1 MTEQQ
6 RIDLATLTPVE
17 SLRLTAAVASA
28 HLMCFPTDTVYG
40 VGGVLDPAVGR
51 AIQAAKG
58 RAADKPLQVVFPT
71 REVLLASI
79 TVGGRLR
86 DAFYRLLPGP
96 VTLVIPYPE
105 DFAYPPP
112 GEVTHVNTSVLG
124 LRRREGVV
132 RTLGVRVPRWPVAAR
147 LLATLPYPLIAS
159 SANPSGAEDEA
170 GSLEEVD
177 AGVLAAC
184 DLLLDGGPADG
195 RASTVLDLSRYE
207 EGGGWQIMRAGEWGE
222 SEIAE
227 MLTRRRDDLPTP

>member
-6 RIDLATLTPVE
+6 RIDLVALAPAE
-17 SLRLTAAVASA
+17 SLRVTAAVAA
-28 HLMCFPTDTVYG
+28 ARLVCFPTDTVYG
-40 VGGVLDPAVGR
+40 VGGVLSPAVGNE
-51 AIQAAKG
+51 IKAAKG
-58 RAADKPLQVVFPT
+58 RATDKPLQVVFPT

-79 TVGGRLR
+79 PVGGRLR
-86 DAFYRLLPGP
+86 DGFYRLLPGP

-105 DFAYPPP
+105 GFTYPPP
-112 GEVTHVNTSVLG
+112 GEVTHVTSSVLG

-132 RTLGVRVPRWPVAAR
+132 RTLGVRVPRWPATAR
-147 LLATLPYPLIAS
+147 LLSTLPYPLIAS
-159 SANPSGAEDEA
+159 SANLSGAGGEA
-170 GSLEEVD
+170 KSLDEVD

-184 DLLLDGGPADG
+184 DLLLDGGPTGG

-227 MLTRRRDDLPTP
+227 LLTRRRDDLPTP